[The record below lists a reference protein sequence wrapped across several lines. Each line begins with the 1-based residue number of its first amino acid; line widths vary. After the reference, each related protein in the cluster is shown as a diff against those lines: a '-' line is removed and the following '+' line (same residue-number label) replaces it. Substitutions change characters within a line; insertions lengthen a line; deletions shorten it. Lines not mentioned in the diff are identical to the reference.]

1 MHIKDISEFNS
12 AKVKITLDNGIAFV
26 LYKGDLS
33 KYKIE
38 IGEIEDDIINAIF
51 DEVLPKR
58 ALDRSLKIITGKD
71 LTCGELKKK
80 LEKDLYP
87 EDVIEETL
95 ERLKNERL
103 LNDERYIRLY
113 IESKSAKKSKR
124 DIMSAL
130 YQKDIDLNLAEK
142 IFDEL
147 KSDGSLSSEE
157 DLIIKLLHKRHY
169 DFENASF
176 EDTQKQIKYLC
187 SKGFSYDSIH
197 SVLKGGEYSI

>member
-1 MHIKDISEFNS
+1 MHIKEISEFNS
-12 AKVKITLDNGIAFV
+12 AKMKITLDNGIAFV

-38 IGEIEDDIINAIF
+38 IGEINDDIINEIF
-51 DEVLPKR
+51 TEVLPKR

-71 LTCGELKKK
+71 LTSGELKKK

-87 EDVIEETL
+87 EYVIEETV

-124 DIMSAL
+124 DIMAAL
-130 YQKDIDLNLAEK
+130 YQKDIDLDLAEK
-142 IFDEL
+142 IYDEL
-147 KSDGSLSSEE
+147 KADGILSSEE
-157 DLIIKLLHKRHY
+157 ELIRKLLDKRHF
-169 DFENASF
+169 DFENATF
-176 EDTQKQIKYLC
+176 EDTQKQIKYLMG
-187 SKGFSYDSIH
+187 KGFSFDSIR
-197 SVLKGGEYSI
+197 SVLKGSEYSI